1 MNLAG
6 MLTMAFCWL
15 FVTGFS
21 AFLIV
26 KILRTPN
33 DKQAAKR

>member
-15 FVTGFS
+15 FATGFS

-26 KILRTPN
+26 KTLRKPENT
-33 DKQAAKR
+33 DTEQ